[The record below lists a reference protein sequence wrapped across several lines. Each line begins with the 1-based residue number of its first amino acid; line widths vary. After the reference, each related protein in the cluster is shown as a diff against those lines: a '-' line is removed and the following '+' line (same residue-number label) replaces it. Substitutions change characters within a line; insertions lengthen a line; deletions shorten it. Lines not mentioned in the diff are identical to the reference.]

1 MIKCNLLKLI
11 CLFLIFSKSAFGQDF
26 KFGLVGGF
34 DVANSRLTKKQVTG
48 GDTRV
53 FHPIFSFNTNAY
65 VGYKSASFWGISLEP
80 GYIQKGGELKYE
92 NDYYDVRVQMNYIQL
107 PILADFYLGEKFSI
121 SVGPEFSYMINAK
134 AKSTDFSNDISG
146 FYNKKFELSGIVGIN
161 YYFHK
166 NFDIGLKY
174 NHGLTYT
181 TKIEWTDDNGILIGQ
196 TNEYNQ
202 YFQLC
207 VRFKK

>member
-34 DVANSRLTKKQVTG
+34 DVANSRLTKKPVTG

-53 FHPIFSFNTNAY
+53 FYSIFSFNTNAY

-80 GYIQKGGELKYE
+80 GYIQKGGKLKYG

-146 FYNKKFELSGIVGIN
+146 FYKKKFELSGIVGIN
-161 YYFHK
+161 YHFHK

-181 TKIEWTDDNGILIGQ
+181 SKVEWTDDNGIEIGQ
-196 TNEYNQ
+196 TKEYNQ
-202 YFQLC
+202 YFQC
-207 VRFKK
+207 FVRFKI